1 MTHYIET
8 QTKDGST
15 IRIEVTD
22 TSKVGAGF
30 TRPATPTHISTEEAK
45 DAYNQLLTT
54 IKHCANG
61 VIDTLQTLEA
71 LPSTASIDFAVK
83 IDAEAGAM
91 IARSREDAQFR
102 VSLSWKQPEPEKNDK
117 KEE

>member
-8 QTKDGST
+8 QIKDGST
-15 IRIEVTD
+15 IRIEVAD
-22 TSKVGAGF
+22 TTKAGVGFSRSSA
-30 TRPATPTHISTEEAK
+30 ATQISTEEAK

-54 IKHCANG
+54 IRHCANG
-61 VIDTLQTLEA
+61 VIETLQSLEA
-71 LPSTASIDFAVK
+71 LPNTASIDFAIK

-91 IARSREDAQFR
+91 VAKSREDAQFR
-102 VSLSWKQPEPEKNDK
+102 VSVSWKQAEPEK

>member
-1 MTHYIET
+1 MIHYIET

-15 IRIEVTD
+15 IRIEVAD
-22 TSKVGAGF
+22 TSRPSAGF
-30 TRPATPTHISTEEAK
+30 ARSTTSTHISTDATK

-54 IKHCANG
+54 IQYCANG
-61 VIDTLQTLEA
+61 VIETIQNLEA
-71 LPSTASIDFAVK
+71 LPNAASIDFAVK

-91 IARSREDAQFR
+91 IAKSREDAQFR
-102 VSLSWKQPEPEKNDK
+102 VSLSWKQAEPEGK